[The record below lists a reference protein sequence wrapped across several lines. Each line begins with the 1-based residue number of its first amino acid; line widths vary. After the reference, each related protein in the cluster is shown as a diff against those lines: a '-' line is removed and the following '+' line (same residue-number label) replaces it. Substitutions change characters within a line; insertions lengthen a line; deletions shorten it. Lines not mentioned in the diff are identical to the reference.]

1 MGTSYSLAVYSDED
15 TQNTFSKVSNILENV
30 NQEMST
36 YIVNSSI
43 SQINQAEIDKW
54 ITVSRDF
61 LDVLT
66 YAIDLCYQSNGV
78 YDISIGKLVN
88 IWGFGPDSADNKP
101 TKDELNYLS
110 SQVGCDSII
119 SDDNNLSIK
128 KVRDVSLDFSSIAK
142 GFAIDKAYDF
152 LVTQKQLKSF
162 FIEIGGEIRATTFKY
177 EKQPWKAGIIDPLEQ
192 QKIVYAFSS
201 SDFNSFAL
209 ATSGDYRNVRV
220 FENQKLSH
228 TIDTIS
234 GVPSNYSQKSVSVIA
249 ENAMMADA
257 LATALNAMPLD
268 EAIEYSNRNRLYVL
282 FITEEENSPKL
293 LFSDELQRVKM

>member
-15 TQNTFSKVSNILENV
+15 TQNIFSKVSNILENV

-78 YDISIGKLVN
+78 YDVSIGKLVN
-88 IWGFGPDSADNKP
+88 IWGFGPDTVDNKP
-101 TKDELNYLS
+101 TEDELNYLS

-119 SDDNNLSIK
+119 LDDNNLSIK

-234 GVPSNYSQKSVSVIA
+234 GVPSNYSLKSVSVIA

-257 LATALNAMPLD
+257 LATALNAMPLN

>member
-78 YDISIGKLVN
+78 YDVSIGKLVN
-88 IWGFGPDSADNKP
+88 IWGFGPDTVDNKP
-101 TKDELNYLS
+101 TEDELNYLS

-119 SDDNNLSIK
+119 LDDNNLSIK

-177 EKQPWKAGIIDPLEQ
+177 KKQPWKAGIIDPLEQ

-257 LATALNAMPLD
+257 LATALNAMQLD

>member
-15 TQNTFSKVSNILENV
+15 TQNTFSKVSNILENI

-78 YDISIGKLVN
+78 YDVSIGKLVN

-119 SDDNNLSIK
+119 LDDNNLSIK

-192 QKIVYAFSS
+192 KKIVYAFSS

>member
-36 YIVNSSI
+36 YIVNSSM

-88 IWGFGPDSADNKP
+88 IWGFGPDTVDNKP
-101 TKDELNYLS
+101 TEDELNYLS

-119 SDDNNLSIK
+119 LDDNNLSIK

>member
-36 YIVNSSI
+36 YLVNSSI

-78 YDISIGKLVN
+78 YDVSIGKLVN
-88 IWGFGPDSADNKP
+88 IWGFGPDTVDNKP
-101 TKDELNYLS
+101 TEDELNYLS

-119 SDDNNLSIK
+119 LDDNNLSIK

-162 FIEIGGEIRATTFKY
+162 FIEIGGEIRATTLKY

>member
-1 MGTSYSLAVYSDED
+1 MGTSYRLAVYSDED

-78 YDISIGKLVN
+78 YDVSIGKLVN
-88 IWGFGPDSADNKP
+88 IWGFGPDTVDNKP
-101 TKDELNYLS
+101 TEDELNYLS

-119 SDDNNLSIK
+119 LDDNNLSIK

-142 GFAIDKAYDF
+142 GFAVDKAYDF
-152 LVTQKQLKSF
+152 LITQKQLKSF

-257 LATALNAMPLD
+257 LATALNAMPLN

>member
-66 YAIDLCYQSNGV
+66 YAINLCYQSNGV
-78 YDISIGKLVN
+78 YDVSIGKLVN
-88 IWGFGPDSADNKP
+88 IWGFGPDTVDNKP
-101 TKDELNYLS
+101 TEDELNYLS

-119 SDDNNLSIK
+119 LDDNNLSIK

-249 ENAMMADA
+249 KNAMMADA

>member
-78 YDISIGKLVN
+78 YDVSIGKLVN
-88 IWGFGPDSADNKP
+88 IWGFGPDTVDNKP
-101 TKDELNYLS
+101 TEDELNYLS

-119 SDDNNLSIK
+119 LDDNNLSIK

-152 LVTQKQLKSF
+152 LVKQKQLKSF

-234 GVPSNYSQKSVSVIA
+234 GVPSNHSQKSVSVIA

-257 LATALNAMPLD
+257 LATALNAMPLN

-282 FITEEENSPKL
+282 FITEEENYPKL

>member
-78 YDISIGKLVN
+78 YDVSIGKLVN
-88 IWGFGPDSADNKP
+88 IWGFGPDTVDNKP
-101 TKDELNYLS
+101 TEDELNYLS

-119 SDDNNLSIK
+119 LDDNNLSIK

-177 EKQPWKAGIIDPLEQ
+177 EKQPWKAGIIDPLVQ

-257 LATALNAMPLD
+257 LATALNAMPLN
-268 EAIEYSNRNRLYVL
+268 EAIEYSNRNKLYVL

>member
-1 MGTSYSLAVYSDED
+1 MGTSYSVAVYSDED

-78 YDISIGKLVN
+78 YDVSIGKLVN

-119 SDDNNLSIK
+119 LDDNNLSIK

>member
-15 TQNTFSKVSNILENV
+15 TKNTFSKVSNILENV

-78 YDISIGKLVN
+78 YDVSIGKLVN
-88 IWGFGPDSADNKP
+88 IWGFGPDTVDNKP
-101 TKDELNYLS
+101 TEDELNYLS

-119 SDDNNLSIK
+119 LDDNNLSIK

-177 EKQPWKAGIIDPLEQ
+177 EQQPWKAGIIDPLEQ

>member
-78 YDISIGKLVN
+78 YDVSIGKLVN
-88 IWGFGPDSADNKP
+88 IWGFGPDTVDNKP
-101 TKDELNYLS
+101 TEDELNYLS

-119 SDDNNLSIK
+119 LDENNLSIK

>member
-78 YDISIGKLVN
+78 YDVSIGKLVN

-119 SDDNNLSIK
+119 LDDNNLSIK

-192 QKIVYAFSS
+192 KKIVYAFSS

-257 LATALNAMPLD
+257 LATALNAMPLN

>member
-78 YDISIGKLVN
+78 YDVSIGKLVN
-88 IWGFGPDSADNKP
+88 IWGFGPDTVDNKP
-101 TKDELNYLS
+101 TEDELNYLS

-119 SDDNNLSIK
+119 LDDNNLSIK

-162 FIEIGGEIRATTFKY
+162 FVEIGGEIRATTFKY

>member
-78 YDISIGKLVN
+78 YDVSIGKLVN
-88 IWGFGPDSADNKP
+88 IWGFGPDTVDNKP
-101 TKDELNYLS
+101 TEDELNYLS

-119 SDDNNLSIK
+119 LDDNNLSIK

-177 EKQPWKAGIIDPLEQ
+177 EKQPWKTGIIDPLEQ

>member
-78 YDISIGKLVN
+78 YDVSIGKLVN

-119 SDDNNLSIK
+119 LDDNNLSIK

-192 QKIVYAFSS
+192 KKIVYAFSS

-257 LATALNAMPLD
+257 LATALNAMPLN
-268 EAIEYSNRNRLYVL
+268 EAIEYSNRKRLYVL

>member
-78 YDISIGKLVN
+78 YDVSIGKLVN

-119 SDDNNLSIK
+119 LDDNNLSIK

-152 LVTQKQLKSF
+152 LVTQNQLKSF

>member
-78 YDISIGKLVN
+78 YDVSIGKLVN
-88 IWGFGPDSADNKP
+88 IWGFGPDTVDNKP
-101 TKDELNYLS
+101 TEDELNYLS

-119 SDDNNLSIK
+119 LDDNNLSIK

-177 EKQPWKAGIIDPLEQ
+177 EKQPWKAGIIDPLDQ

-268 EAIEYSNRNRLYVL
+268 EAIEYSNRNRLNVL

>member
-15 TQNTFSKVSNILENV
+15 TKNTFSKVSNILENV

-43 SQINQAEIDKW
+43 SQFNLAEIDKW

-78 YDISIGKLVN
+78 YDVSIGKLVN

-119 SDDNNLSIK
+119 LDDNNLSIK

-209 ATSGDYRNVRV
+209 ATSGDYRNIRV

-257 LATALNAMPLD
+257 LATALNAMPLN
-268 EAIEYSNRNRLYVL
+268 EAIEYSNRNRLYAL
-282 FITEEENSPKL
+282 FITGEENSPKL

>member
-78 YDISIGKLVN
+78 YDVSIGKLVN
-88 IWGFGPDSADNKP
+88 IWGFGPDTVDNKP
-101 TKDELNYLS
+101 TEDELNFLS

-119 SDDNNLSIK
+119 LDDNNLSIK

>member
-1 MGTSYSLAVYSDED
+1 
-15 TQNTFSKVSNILENV
+15 
-30 NQEMST
+30 
-36 YIVNSSI
+36 
-43 SQINQAEIDKW
+43 
-54 ITVSRDF
+54 
-61 LDVLT
+61 
-66 YAIDLCYQSNGV
+66 
-78 YDISIGKLVN
+78 
-88 IWGFGPDSADNKP
+88 
-101 TKDELNYLS
+101 
-110 SQVGCDSII
+110 
-119 SDDNNLSIK
+119 
-128 KVRDVSLDFSSIAK
+128 VSLDLSSIAK

>member
-15 TQNTFSKVSNILENV
+15 TKNTFSKVSNILENV

-36 YIVNSSI
+36 YIVNSSV

-78 YDISIGKLVN
+78 YDVSIGKLVN
-88 IWGFGPDSADNKP
+88 IWGFGPDTVDNKP
-101 TKDELNYLS
+101 TEDELNYLS

-119 SDDNNLSIK
+119 LDDNNLSIK

>member
-78 YDISIGKLVN
+78 YDVSIGKLVN

-119 SDDNNLSIK
+119 LDDNNLSIK

>member
-78 YDISIGKLVN
+78 YDVSIGKLVN
-88 IWGFGPDSADNKP
+88 IWGFGPGTVDNKP
-101 TKDELNYLS
+101 TEDELNYLS

-119 SDDNNLSIK
+119 LDDNNLSIK

>member
-78 YDISIGKLVN
+78 YDVSIGKLVN
-88 IWGFGPDSADNKP
+88 IWGFGPDTVDNKP
-101 TKDELNYLS
+101 TEDELNYLS

-119 SDDNNLSIK
+119 LDDNNLSIK

-192 QKIVYAFSS
+192 HKIVYAFSS

-234 GVPSNYSQKSVSVIA
+234 GVPSNHSQKSVSVIA
-249 ENAMMADA
+249 ANAMMADA
-257 LATALNAMPLD
+257 LATALNAMPLN

>member
-43 SQINQAEIDKW
+43 SQFNQAEIDKW

-78 YDISIGKLVN
+78 YDVSIGKLVN

-119 SDDNNLSIK
+119 LDDNNLSIK

-177 EKQPWKAGIIDPLEQ
+177 EKQPWKAGIIDPLKQ

-257 LATALNAMPLD
+257 LATALNAMPLN

>member
-78 YDISIGKLVN
+78 YDVSIGKLVN
-88 IWGFGPDSADNKP
+88 IWGFGPDTVDNKP
-101 TKDELNYLS
+101 TEDELNYLS

-119 SDDNNLSIK
+119 LDDNNLSIK

-177 EKQPWKAGIIDPLEQ
+177 EKQPWKAGIIDPLKQ

-228 TIDTIS
+228 TIDTLS

-257 LATALNAMPLD
+257 LATALNAMPLN

>member
-78 YDISIGKLVN
+78 YDVSIGKLVN
-88 IWGFGPDSADNKP
+88 IWGFGPDTVDNKP
-101 TKDELNYLS
+101 TEDELNYLS

-119 SDDNNLSIK
+119 LDDNNLSIK

-177 EKQPWKAGIIDPLEQ
+177 EKQPWNAGIIDPLEQ

-257 LATALNAMPLD
+257 LATALNAMPLN

-282 FITEEENSPKL
+282 FITEEENSTKL

>member
-15 TQNTFSKVSNILENV
+15 TQNTFSKVSNILKNV

-78 YDISIGKLVN
+78 YDVSIGKLVN
-88 IWGFGPDSADNKP
+88 IWGFGPDTVDNKP
-101 TKDELNYLS
+101 TEDELNYLS

-119 SDDNNLSIK
+119 LDDNNLSIK

-152 LVTQKQLKSF
+152 LVTQNQLKSF

-209 ATSGDYRNVRV
+209 ATSGNYRNVRV
-220 FENQKLSH
+220 FEKQKLSH

>member
-78 YDISIGKLVN
+78 YDVSIGKLVN
-88 IWGFGPDSADNKP
+88 IWGFGPDTVDNKP
-101 TKDELNYLS
+101 TEDELNYLS

-119 SDDNNLSIK
+119 LDDNNLSIK

-268 EAIEYSNRNRLYVL
+268 EAIVYSNRNRLYVL

>member
-78 YDISIGKLVN
+78 YDVSIGKLVN
-88 IWGFGPDSADNKP
+88 IWGFGPDTVDNKP
-101 TKDELNYLS
+101 TEDELNYLS

-119 SDDNNLSIK
+119 LDDNNLSIK

-234 GVPSNYSQKSVSVIA
+234 GVPSNYSLKSVSVIA

-257 LATALNAMPLD
+257 LATALNAMPLN

>member
-78 YDISIGKLVN
+78 YDVSIGKLVN
-88 IWGFGPDSADNKP
+88 IWGFGPDTVDNKP
-101 TKDELNYLS
+101 TEDELNYLS

-119 SDDNNLSIK
+119 LDDNNLSIK

-234 GVPSNYSQKSVSVIA
+234 GVPSNHSQKSVSVIA

-257 LATALNAMPLD
+257 LATALNAMPLN

-282 FITEEENSPKL
+282 FITEEENYPKL

>member
-43 SQINQAEIDKW
+43 SQFNQAEIDKW

-78 YDISIGKLVN
+78 YDVSIGKLVN

-119 SDDNNLSIK
+119 LDDNNLSIK

-192 QKIVYAFSS
+192 QKIVHAFSS

-282 FITEEENSPKL
+282 FITEEENYPKL

>member
-43 SQINQAEIDKW
+43 SQINQTEIDKW

-78 YDISIGKLVN
+78 YDVSIGKLVN
-88 IWGFGPDSADNKP
+88 MWGFGPDTVDNKP
-101 TKDELNYLS
+101 TEDELNYLS

-119 SDDNNLSIK
+119 LDDNNLSIK

-152 LVTQKQLKSF
+152 LVTQNQLKSF

-249 ENAMMADA
+249 ENAMIADA
-257 LATALNAMPLD
+257 LATALNAMPLN

>member
-88 IWGFGPDSADNKP
+88 IWGFGPDTVDNKP
-101 TKDELNYLS
+101 TEDELNYLS

-119 SDDNNLSIK
+119 LDDNNLSIK

-152 LVTQKQLKSF
+152 LITQKQLKSF

-257 LATALNAMPLD
+257 LATALNAMPLN
-268 EAIEYSNRNRLYVL
+268 EAIEYSNRNRLNVL

>member
-78 YDISIGKLVN
+78 YDVSIGKLVN
-88 IWGFGPDSADNKP
+88 IWGFGPDTVDNKP
-101 TKDELNYLS
+101 TEDELNYLS

-119 SDDNNLSIK
+119 LDDNNLSIK

-192 QKIVYAFSS
+192 QKIMYAFSS

>member
-78 YDISIGKLVN
+78 YDVSIGKLVN
-88 IWGFGPDSADNKP
+88 IWGFGPDTVDNKP
-101 TKDELNYLS
+101 TEDELNYLS

-119 SDDNNLSIK
+119 LDDNNLSIK

-152 LVTQKQLKSF
+152 LVTQNQLKSF

>member
-30 NQEMST
+30 NQEMSN

-66 YAIDLCYQSNGV
+66 YAIDLCHQSNGV
-78 YDISIGKLVN
+78 YDVSIGKLVN
-88 IWGFGPDSADNKP
+88 IWGFGPDTVDNKP
-101 TKDELNYLS
+101 TEDELNYLS

-119 SDDNNLSIK
+119 LDDNNLSIK

-162 FIEIGGEIRATTFKY
+162 FIEIGGEIRATNFKY